1 MRKEPHF
8 EWDENMGQATCIIE
22 DSQQRVYFGMA
33 TCHGDDADMKS
44 RRTGEEIAF
53 RRARMDYLRQMRDD
67 TLLELKA
74 LNQLYYSMNTSKR
87 FNPKSYENIML
98 QRQIRAK
105 TFDLDTI
112 KEMLASER
120 ESLKKF
126 IDEKDNFYK
135 QVRAHRNKA
144 KMLQEN

>member
-67 TLLELKA
+67 ILLELKA